1 VSAIKKIGESS
12 IPQVG
17 GVFVLNTGN
26 STGHIGIVQQVNSD
40 GSIVVLEANRQN
52 SANGGAPMLG
62 TYTAEQLK
70 NMTFSKSPTDM
81 NSQGN
86 QTVTPGTTQNRP
98 DKNKNP

>member
-86 QTVTPGTTQNRP
+86 QTVTPFLAAITAIS
-98 DKNKNP
+98 